1 MTKVPSHSDPRSTEH
16 TPTQMRVPAGAPR
29 WITSELIALTIRVW
43 QPFYP
48 DQLIPEDAL
57 VIITGVS
64 RMVDILSGGDHET
77 VRSPGPSQQS

>member
-16 TPTQMRVPAGAPR
+16 TPTPMRVPAGAPR